1 MPTSVGLQCTTND
14 GSEPKRTFS
23 INFVATSLT
32 WTQSEPG
39 GTSDIF
45 KTKSGNYVTVA
56 NTTSLKK
63 NGTVVAVLTG
73 FNPSTAKDGD
83 TGNNGK
89 QLETARTFDWKVIIV
104 VP

>member
-14 GSEPKRTFS
+14 GAEPNRTFG
-23 INFVATSLT
+23 INFGIAGLT
-32 WTQSEPG
+32 WTQAEPG

-45 KTKSGNYVTVA
+45 KTKSGKYVTVA

-63 NGTVVAVLTG
+63 GDTVVAVLTG
-73 FNPSTAKDGD
+73 FNPSMATDGD
-83 TGNNGK
+83 AGNNCK
-89 QLETARTFDWKVIIV
+89 QLETARTFGWKVIIV